1 MGGRDRD
8 GRDGAAES
16 RPPRAVLVALHSSA
30 PGGAQAMGLA
40 EAEAFSRRCKVIVVA
55 PEGPLRDR
63 AAEFAEVLP
72 EAPSLPTWPTTPFD
86 WGKRFVKS
94 CVDAFR
100 LARVIRR
107 NRVDAVVT
115 CSTVLYSPV
124 LAARLVGVRSIV
136 HAREWPVTR
145 MGRTVFWL
153 QRQTADVVVAISD
166 GVAGRF
172 AGRGRARIVRIPD
185 GIDARPV
192 EPTPARIDGPLRL
205 LVVGSLTGGDGKGQ
219 HRAVETLADLRRR
232 GIDASLS
239 IVGPILDEEYAE
251 TVRATI
257 RRVGMDEWAIVTGPS
272 NDVPG
277 LLRDHDV
284 LLFCSRQGADVTPL
298 VLMEA
303 LAHERPVVAAGVGS
317 VAEVLEDGTYG
328 TVVTPEDPVAMAEAI
343 VALRAD
349 PEAARA
355 QAARGRAHVISNFDR
370 TAGIDRLADLVFA
383 G

>member
-1 MGGRDRD
+1 MRVVGRGERD
-8 GRDGAAES
+8 EAGPPRA
-16 RPPRAVLVALHSSA
+16 PRAVLVALHSSA

-55 PEGPLRDR
+55 PPGPLRDR

-72 EAPSLPTWPTTPFD
+72 EAPSLPTWDTTPFD

-94 CVDAFR
+94 CLDAFR

-107 NRVDAVVT
+107 KRVDAVVT
-115 CSTVLYSPV
+115 CSTVLWSPV
-124 LAARLVGVRSIV
+124 LAARLVGARSIV
-136 HAREWPVTR
+136 HAREWPVSR
-145 MGRTVFWL
+145 LGRAVFWL
-153 QRQTADVVVAISD
+153 QRQTADVIVAISA
-166 GVAGRF
+166 GVAARF
-172 AGRGRARIVRIPD
+172 AGRGHARIVRIPD

-219 HRAVETLADLRRR
+219 HRAVETLAELRRR
-232 GIDASLS
+232 GVDADLS
-239 IVGPILDEEYAE
+239 IVGPILDEAYAE

-257 RRVGMDEWAIVTGPS
+257 RRAGMDEWAIVTGPS

-317 VAEVLEDGTYG
+317 VAEVLGDGTYG
-328 TVVTPEDPVAMAEAI
+328 TVVTPEDPAAMADALI
-343 VALRAD
+343 ALRAD
-349 PEAARA
+349 PAAARA
-355 QAARGRAHVISNFDR
+355 QAARGRTHVITNFDR
-370 TAGIDRLADLVFA
+370 ATGIDRLADLVFA